1 MFIKAIPKIDR
12 NTGTAYNYYRLCE
25 SYRLGN
31 KVRHR
36 NILSLGNLAELSDNK
51 YFKLLADRIEQL
63 VCGKVALY
71 PTPPVVETLAHRF
84 YNQIIEGKLVDRVS
98 VVSEPKNFETVDLDS
113 VEIENVRETGS
124 EWMCLQAVQELGLRE
139 YFESVGFTPGQCD
152 LSLAHIISRA
162 VHPASEHA
170 TVDWLRD
177 NTALCELMGIEAPSV
192 NRHQLYATSRLLYN
206 NRDGI
211 ENYLSHKTSELFDLQ
226 DKIILYD
233 LTNTYFEGRKLHSNL
248 AMFGNSK
255 EKRKDARLVTLALVV
270 NVEGFVKYSRIY
282 RGNIGETTTLEGIV
296 DGLSAQTSYTGRKPM
311 VVIDAGIA
319 DEGNLKMLKSKGYQY
334 LCVTRSKL
342 KDYRA
347 AKEQGKP
354 VVVTDKRNSPVELLL
369 VEQEGI
375 DDSLLYVRSER
386 KAQKELSMHE
396 NFTSHFET
404 GLTQI
409 MEGIQKKGGTKT
421 IEKVWERIG
430 RLKEKYPSAHRFFDI
445 QVEHDGKKTTSMVW
459 KRIVPASRKEEGV
472 YFLRTSEKEIDEV
485 TFWEIYN
492 TIREIEASFRV
503 LKTDLEIR
511 PVFHKTDENTM
522 AHLFLAVLAYQL
534 VSTIRFRLKAKRIHH
549 NWSHIVRIMNT
560 QKAATVTMQDKKDQK
575 IYIRKCSKPETKARE
590 IYDALG
596 YKHQPWIRKSVLPEK
611 QHRKTDD
618 TDNMEIT
625 S

>member
-1 MFIKAIPKIDR
+1 
-12 NTGTAYNYYRLCE
+12 
-25 SYRLGN
+25 
-31 KVRHR
+31 
-36 NILSLGNLAELSDNK
+36 
-51 YFKLLADRIEQL
+51 
-63 VCGKVALY
+63 
-71 PTPPVVETLAHRF
+71 
-84 YNQIIEGKLVDRVS
+84 
-98 VVSEPKNFETVDLDS
+98 
-113 VEIENVRETGS
+113 
-124 EWMCLQAVQELGLRE
+124 
-139 YFESVGFTPGQCD
+139 
-152 LSLAHIISRA
+152 
-162 VHPASEHA
+162 
-170 TVDWLRD
+170 
-177 NTALCELMGIEAPSV
+177 
-192 NRHQLYATSRLLYN
+192 
-206 NRDGI
+206 
-211 ENYLSHKTSELFDLQ
+211 
-226 DKIILYD
+226 
-233 LTNTYFEGRKLHSNL
+233 
-248 AMFGNSK
+248 
-255 EKRKDARLVTLALVV
+255 
-270 NVEGFVKYSRIY
+270 
-282 RGNIGETTTLEGIV
+282 
-296 DGLSAQTSYTGRKPM
+296 
-311 VVIDAGIA
+311 
-319 DEGNLKMLKSKGYQY
+319 MLKSKGYQY

-354 VVVTDKRNSPVELLL
+354 VVVTDKRNSPLELLL
-369 VEQEGI
+369 VEKEGI
-375 DDSLLYVRSER
+375 EDSLLYVRSER

-409 MEGIQKKGGTKT
+409 MEGIQKKGGTKV

-445 QVEHDGKKTTSMVW
+445 QVEHNGKKATSIVC
-459 KRIVPASRKEEGV
+459 KRVVPASRKEEGV

-534 VSTIRFRLKAKRIHH
+534 VSTIRYRLKAKGIHH
-549 NWSHIVRIMNT
+549 NWSHIVRIMNM
-560 QKAATVTMQDKKDQK
+560 QKAATVTMQDKNDQK

-596 YKHQPWIRKSVLPEK
+596 YKHQPYIRKSVLPEK
-611 QHRKTDD
+611 QSQKTDN

>member
-1 MFIKAIPKIDR
+1 
-12 NTGTAYNYYRLCE
+12 
-25 SYRLGN
+25 
-31 KVRHR
+31 
-36 NILSLGNLAELSDNK
+36 
-51 YFKLLADRIEQL
+51 
-63 VCGKVALY
+63 
-71 PTPPVVETLAHRF
+71 
-84 YNQIIEGKLVDRVS
+84 
-98 VVSEPKNFETVDLDS
+98 
-113 VEIENVRETGS
+113 
-124 EWMCLQAVQELGLRE
+124 
-139 YFESVGFTPGQCD
+139 
-152 LSLAHIISRA
+152 
-162 VHPASEHA
+162 
-170 TVDWLRD
+170 
-177 NTALCELMGIEAPSV
+177 
-192 NRHQLYATSRLLYN
+192 
-206 NRDGI
+206 
-211 ENYLSHKTSELFDLQ
+211 
-226 DKIILYD
+226 
-233 LTNTYFEGRKLHSNL
+233 
-248 AMFGNSK
+248 MFGNSK

-296 DGLSAQTSYTGRKPM
+296 DGLSAQTSHSGRKPM
-311 VVIDAGIA
+311 IVIDAGIA
-319 DEGNLKMLKSKGYQY
+319 DDGNLKMLKSKGYQY

-369 VEQEGI
+369 VEKEGI

-404 GLTQI
+404 GLNQI
-409 MEGIQKKGGTKT
+409 MEAIQKKGGTKV

-445 QVEHDGKKTTSMVW
+445 QVEHNGKRATSMVW
-459 KRIVPASRKEEGV
+459 KRVIPASRKEEGV
-472 YFLRTSEKEIDEV
+472 YFLRTSVKEIDEV

-492 TIREIEASFRV
+492 TIREIEASFRI

-511 PVFHKTDENTM
+511 PVFHKTDENMM

-534 VSTIRFRLKAKRIHH
+534 VSTIRYRLKAKGIHH

-560 QKAATVTMQDKKDQK
+560 QKVATATMQNKNDQK

-596 YKHQPWIRKSVLPEK
+596 YKYQPWIRKSVLPEK
-611 QHRKTDD
+611 QSQKTVG
-618 TDNMEIT
+618 TDNTNVI